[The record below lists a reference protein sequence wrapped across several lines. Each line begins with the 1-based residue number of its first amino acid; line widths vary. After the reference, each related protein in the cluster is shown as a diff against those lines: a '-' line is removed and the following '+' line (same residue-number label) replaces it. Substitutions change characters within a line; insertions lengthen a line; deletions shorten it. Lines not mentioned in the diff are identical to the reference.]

1 MLAFGIDPGS
11 RYTGWGV
18 VESEG
23 SRVRMVDCGVVAVGG
38 QRPLPERLQDIF
50 RALDALLDQ
59 HRPDA
64 VFVESIFHHKS
75 ARSALVLGHAR
86 GVCMLACGLRALP
99 FEEISPSEVKKAVT
113 GRGRAEKVQVQE
125 MMRVLLG
132 LPQLADED
140 ASDALAV
147 AFAGAARARFARALE
162 DAAPPRRRPG
172 RGGRRR

>member
-18 VESEG
+18 VESAG
-23 SRVRMVDCGVVAVGG
+23 SRVRMIDCGVVAVGDR
-38 QRPLPERLQDIF
+38 RPLAERLQDIF
-50 RALDALLDQ
+50 RALDALLDR

-64 VFVESIFHHKS
+64 VFLESIFHSKS

-99 FEEISPSEVKKAVT
+99 LEEISPAEVKKAVT

-132 LPQLADED
+132 LPQIADED

-147 AFAGAARARFARALE
+147 AFAGASRARFARAL
-162 DAAPPRRRPG
+162 DDVAPRARSSRR
-172 RGGRRR
+172 GRRR